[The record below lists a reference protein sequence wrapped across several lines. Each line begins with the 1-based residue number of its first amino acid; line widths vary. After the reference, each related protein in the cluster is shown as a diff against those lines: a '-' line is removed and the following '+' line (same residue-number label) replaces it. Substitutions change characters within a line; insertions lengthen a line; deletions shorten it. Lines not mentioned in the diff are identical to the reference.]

1 MAKSEVMSFR
11 KDIPPLTTMTIL
23 ERIKSKGEISEV
35 RIRFYAGQERQ
46 LQVRPFVQMLNQQTE
61 DMFTFAGSTNAN
73 NLAPIPTDPFLSGD
87 DDYFT
92 FPVNLDVVADDN
104 IAVWVSNLDTNYT
117 YTLVVDVVISYY
129 GA

>member
-11 KDIPPLTTMTIL
+11 KDIQPNTSLTFL
-23 ERIKSKGEISEV
+23 ERIKAKGEISEV

-73 NLAPIPTDPFLSGD
+73 NLPNNPTEPFLSGD
-87 DDYFT
+87 DDYFV

-104 IAVWVSNLDTNYT
+104 IAVWVNNMDLNYT
-117 YTLVVDVVISYY
+117 YTLVVDVVLSYY